1 MDASNTRAK
10 EGQDEKDDTQSH
22 NESSPSKQ
30 MSHLEPMVEE
40 NIVEVDSDLD
50 HFLNQETEQH
60 TSAAEKELPFPDPTD
75 VFVLVPM
82 VKIMN
87 Q

>member
-50 HFLNQETEQH
+50 HFLN
-60 TSAAEKELPFPDPTD
+60 
-75 VFVLVPM
+75 
-82 VKIMN
+82 
-87 Q
+87 